1 MTVMAARPSSADFLK
16 GAVRRNIFPLMES
29 HYEAELDEVLLRPI
43 APLNPTSPSPSAP
56 PFVDRFRALGG
67 PVYPRRAGANTKPFP
82 RGAPMQQLATCRNPE
97 LPNDPAYQI
106 AKRWQGHAAT

>member
-43 APLNPTSPSPSAP
+43 APLNPTSPSPSP
-56 PFVDRFRALGG
+56 PPPSWIDSVPSADRSTRAERGQT
-67 PVYPRRAGANTKPFP
+67 RNHSRAARP
-82 RGAPMQQLATCRNPE
+82 CSS
-97 LPNDPAYQI
+97 
-106 AKRWQGHAAT
+106 

>member
-56 PFVDRFRALGG
+56 PPPPPPPHSDTCSGSTSVGAFVFRPALS
-67 PVYPRRAGANTKPFP
+67 
-82 RGAPMQQLATCRNPE
+82 
-97 LPNDPAYQI
+97 
-106 AKRWQGHAAT
+106 